1 VRTIRGFW
9 LSIPSAPLRIN
20 RELILSHQCQDERY
34 DGGPCSVS
42 RSRLPW
48 FEAQANRIP
57 GRLKDVTDVAKIAPD
72 GQTIEGR
79 MQQLCKDVAEDIKK
93 CANAC
98 DTYLKSVGVGV
109 FCSH

>member
-9 LSIPSAPLRIN
+9 LFIPSTPLRIH

-48 FEAQANRIP
+48 FKAQANRIP
-57 GRLKDVTDVAKIAPD
+57 GRLKDVTDVTKIAPD
-72 GQTIEGR
+72 GQTIGGR
-79 MQQLCKDVAEDIKK
+79 MQQLCEDVAEDIKK

-98 DTYLKSVGVGV
+98 DTYLKSVRIRG
-109 FCSH
+109 FYSR